1 MSEINRTKHIWIPET
16 IIESANGKQNVPLR
30 TRLFDQGKIFI
41 TEEIT
46 EELAHHFMMQLM
58 HCKEQKLPVDII
70 ISSPGG
76 SVSAG
81 LQMYDMM
88 QGYAYDIRTIATGTA
103 ASMAA
108 LLFASAKK
116 GNRLMLPHAKVM
128 IHEVLVQSLPGGSA
142 TSIQEFSESLNK
154 SKDAMNELLAKY
166 TGKDLETINKDTS
179 YDHYFTAEEAIEYGL
194 ADKIVSQL

>member
-16 IIESANGKQNVPLR
+16 IIESAAGRQSVPLR
-30 TRLFDQGKIFI
+30 TKLFDQGKIFI

-46 EELAHHFMMQLM
+46 EELAHQFMMQLL
-58 HCKEQKLPVDII
+58 HCKEQEKAVDLI

-88 QGYAYDIRTIATGTA
+88 QGYAYEIRTIATGTV

-108 LLFASAKK
+108 LLFTSAKK
-116 GNRLMLPHAKVM
+116 GNRLILPHAKLM

-142 TSIQEFSESLNK
+142 TSVKEFSDTLNK
-154 SKDAMNELLAKY
+154 SKEAMNELLAKH
-166 TGKDLETINKDTS
+166 TGKDMETINQDTS
-179 YDHYFTAEEAIEYGL
+179 YDHYFTAEEAIKYGL
-194 ADKIVSQL
+194 ADKIASQL